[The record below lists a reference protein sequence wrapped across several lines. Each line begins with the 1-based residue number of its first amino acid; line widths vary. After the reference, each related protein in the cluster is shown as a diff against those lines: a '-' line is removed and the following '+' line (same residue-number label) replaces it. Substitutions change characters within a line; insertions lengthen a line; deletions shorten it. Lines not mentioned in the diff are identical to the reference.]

1 MKTFNTFIFEASSLC
16 NNTKKDVD
24 CPIHG
29 KSTCPGMKPH
39 KSIEEI
45 SKKHDVSLDKLA
57 KQLELGIK
65 VEKEHTKN
73 LEIAKNIALQHL
85 EELPDYYTR
94 LKKAEK
100 SPVKEQYT
108 RIQSSGATY
117 AILLT
122 WKGRYIQSQMFF
134 PQTKRPTKKEITDEI
149 VKIYPGAI
157 VISFAPAMKD
167 PTKPLL
173 FIGKNNESWRYWN

>member
-1 MKTFNTFIFEASSLC
+1 MKTFNNFIFEVSSLC
-16 NNTKKDVD
+16 NNTKSGES
-24 CPIHG
+24 CPLHG
-29 KSTCPGMKPH
+29 KELCPGLKPH

-45 SKKHDVSLDKLA
+45 SAKHNISIDKLN
-57 KQLELGIK
+57 KQLEMGIK
-65 VEKEHTKN
+65 VESEHTTNK
-73 LEIAKNIALQHL
+73 EIAKNIALQHL

-100 SPVKEQYT
+100 APVKEQYT

-122 WKGRYIQSQMFF
+122 WRGKYIQSQMFF

-149 VKIYPGAI
+149 VKIYPGAV
-157 VISFAPAMKD
+157 VISFAPRIKD

-173 FIGKNNESWRYWN
+173 FIGKNDES